1 MNQTAKKRKEERARR
16 IIEKAY
22 RDARKLKFGR
32 IIIYIQDGYA
42 FRIETTESDTG
53 KEKSPEA
60 KKKRGLGTGKN
71 LTVVHSFRLT

>member
-1 MNQTAKKRKEERARR
+1 MNQTDKKIKQEERAMR

-22 RDARKLKFGR
+22 RDARRLKFGR

-60 KKKRGLGTGKN
+60 EKKEGVR
-71 LTVVHSFRLT
+71 HR